1 MIRGMYT
8 GEMILEKWALF
19 VTPVGTSR
27 NARDRKS
34 LAIYFPGR
42 GGGSFE
48 HVILSS
54 TFPVVDVPRKTFQS
68 ALFTGCFPSK
78 VISTPI
84 TLPFSRHVTP
94 Q

>member
-1 MIRGMYT
+1 MENIWNGKRRGEGKVEPREEKRLGIYAPSYNVIRGMCT

-42 GGGSFE
+42 GREEEEEEEEEEEG
-48 HVILSS
+48 VLN
-54 TFPVVDVPRKTFQS
+54 T
-68 ALFTGCFPSK
+68 
-78 VISTPI
+78 
-84 TLPFSRHVTP
+84 
-94 Q
+94 

>member
-1 MIRGMYT
+1 MENIWNGKRRVEGKVEEKRLGIYAPSYNVIRGMCT

-42 GGGSFE
+42 GWEEEEEEEEEEEG
-48 HVILSS
+48 VLN
-54 TFPVVDVPRKTFQS
+54 T
-68 ALFTGCFPSK
+68 
-78 VISTPI
+78 
-84 TLPFSRHVTP
+84 
-94 Q
+94 